1 MKFDLKN
8 NVVELQSDAK
18 NIKGDPLFEWK
29 MDATSGEIVEATRQV
44 DSASERIIER
54 SVNPATLKNEEVQ
67 KALTLIE

>member
-18 NIKGDPLFEWK
+18 NTKGDPLFEWK

>member
-29 MDATSGEIVEATRQV
+29 MDANSGEIVEATRQV
-44 DSASERIIER
+44 DSVSERIIER